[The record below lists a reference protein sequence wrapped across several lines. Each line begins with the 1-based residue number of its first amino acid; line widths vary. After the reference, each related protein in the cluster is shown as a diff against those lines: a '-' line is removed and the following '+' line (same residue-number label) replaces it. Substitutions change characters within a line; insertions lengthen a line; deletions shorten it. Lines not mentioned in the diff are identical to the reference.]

1 MINSDINAQ
10 VDSMVSAE
18 NNILQ
23 TNDFE
28 QPEQSLFTGEEEQVA
43 GLAGMFTKG
52 AKALKPIQKSIT
64 REIKPIP
71 EKAVKKTPSEQV
83 KEMAIGAEKSGI
95 AEKAEA
101 VKAGKIQQKV
111 NEEPQV
117 TVEQLQKSVEEI
129 KPELENKFI
138 PAEELKPGVA
148 EFNLPLLD
156 DSLDLA
162 PVVKAITSNA
172 NIKTQNITF
181 DDVVKSAKEAGMD
194 STFISK
200 LTDGKITVNPENT
213 YLALEAQKSSAIHL
227 ESLMRK
233 FEESPESI
241 TPAVE
246 LEAMQTIAFHSLIQ
260 RSVKNYQT
268 NVAQSLAVMRIPR
281 TGFINLDEATG
292 GLMDGTS
299 LRKFAKAFLAET
311 DAGNRAKLIDST
323 ATSGWRDKTFSV
335 FVNNILSR
343 PSTHVKN
350 FLSNTIM
357 IPVRMTEKV
366 GAAAIGGTRKA
377 VGLGPDEQY
386 YATEVLSS
394 MAATK
399 QAIADGWK
407 MAAFSAKE
415 GYSSTI
421 VDANKINLAKS
432 RTEIFDYKTDNPM
445 AAFLKGANFVATL
458 PGRSLMV
465 ADEFFKGVNYRFEL
479 ESAATRDG
487 IKAYDDAVKLGS
499 NQKDAESAYDLAAQ
513 NIFDNPPEDLMAL
526 AQEATFTKPL
536 DGWAKKAQDFIND
549 DSNVGFLARLQVPF
563 VTTPVNLMLQTLE
576 RTPLAPLT
584 KKVRGD
590 LAKGGK
596 DADLAMSKIGLGTGA
611 AVLFSSYANDGA
623 LTGAGPADKGQ
634 RDALGRQ
641 GWQPYSLVFNFSEL
655 SETEKLAFS
664 KLPMNVQYGS
674 GDYNGKVFVSYQGM
688 EPLGAFLAM
697 SSNYTEYVK
706 YENDNSKIDAVRAGL
721 VYGFYD
727 YMMTSPFLQGI
738 SNISS
743 ALGATY
749 RSNQDDAV
757 KLVDT
762 LEKSLVTFAGKTV
775 VPLSGLVTSMR
786 EKTDPYQREYRV
798 DENAESLLP
807 KGVKEGINEVIN
819 STPGLS
825 DTLPLKLNMWGEPV
839 EYEYSW
845 SPIRMKAGKQ
855 KEADQVIIQTGT
867 KVKMPTK
874 KYSTSVEKGISVEVD
889 LSPVEYNEML
899 TIANDTE
906 GLNLQQ
912 RIYDVS
918 EDIVDLPLYRQQKIL
933 SDIIQETFSKAKD
946 ILYTNS
952 AYSLDLQQRVQDRA
966 DIIREVGMGAK

>member
-1 MINSDINAQ
+1 MINSNINAQ
-10 VDSMVSAE
+10 IDNMIEAQNDIV
-18 NNILQ
+18 Q

-28 QPEQSLFTGEEEQVA
+28 QPEQSVFTGENEQVA
-43 GLAGMFTKG
+43 GLAGLVTKG

-64 REIKPIP
+64 REIKPLKTP
-71 EKAVKKTPSEQV
+71 EVKKTPSEQV

-117 TVEQLQKSVEEI
+117 TVEQLQKSVDEI

-156 DSLDLA
+156 ESLDLA

-213 YLALEAQKSSAIHL
+213 YLALEAQKSSAMHL
-227 ESLMRK
+227 ENLMRK

-281 TGFINLDEATG
+281 TGFVNLEEATG
-292 GLMDGTS
+292 GLMDGTD
-299 LRKFAKAFLAET
+299 LRRFAKAFLAET
-311 DAGNRAKLIDST
+311 DAGKRANLIDST

-350 FLSNTIM
+350 FLSNTM
-357 IPVRMTEKV
+357 MMPVRMAEKG
-366 GAAAIGGTRKA
+366 GAAAIGTARRA
-377 VGLGPDEQY
+377 IGLGKDEQY
-386 YATEVLSS
+386 YATEILSS

-407 MAAFSAKE
+407 MASFAAKE
-415 GYSSTI
+415 GYSSALT
-421 VDANKINLAKS
+421 DANKINLAKS
-432 RTEIFDYKTDNPM
+432 RTEIFDYKSDNPM

-465 ADEFFKGVNYRFEL
+465 ADEFFKGINYRFEL
-479 ESAATRDG
+479 EAAATREG
-487 IKAYDDAVKLGS
+487 IKSYDEAIKFGKS
-499 NQKDAESAYDLAAQ
+499 QKDAEAAYDFASQ
-513 NIFDNPPEDLMAL
+513 NVFDNPPEDLMTL

-536 DGWAKKAQDFIND
+536 EGWAKKAQEFIND
-549 DSNVGFLARLQVPF
+549 DSYVGFLARLQVPF

-584 KKVRGD
+584 KKVQSD

-596 DADLAMSKIGLGTGA
+596 EADLAISKIGLGTGA
-611 AVLFSSYANDGA
+611 GMLFSSYAEEGS

-634 RDALGRQ
+634 RDALTRQ

-655 SETEKLAFS
+655 TENEKVAFS

-674 GDYNGKVFVSYQGM
+674 GDLKGKVFVSYQGM
-688 EPLGAFLAM
+688 EPVGAFLAM
-697 SSNYTEYVK
+697 ASNYNDYVK
-706 YENDNSKIDAVRAGL
+706 YENDNSKIDAARAGL
-721 VYGFYD
+721 IYGFYD
-727 YMMTSPFLQGI
+727 YFMSSPFLQGI

-749 RSNQDDAV
+749 RPNQDDAV
-757 KLVDT
+757 SLVDT

-775 VPLSGLVTSMR
+775 VPLSGLVTSVR
-786 EKTDPYQREYRV
+786 EKTDPYQREYRI

-807 KGVKEGINEVIN
+807 KGVREGINELIN

-845 SPIRMKAGKQ
+845 SPIRMKEGKQ
-855 KEADQVIIQTGT
+855 NEADQIIIQTGV

-874 KYSTSVEKGISVEVD
+874 KLSATVEKDLSVEID
-889 LSPVEYNEML
+889 LSPDEYNEML
-899 TIANDTE
+899 AIANAPD

-912 RIYDVS
+912 KIIDNS
-918 EDIVDLPLYRQQKIL
+918 DDIIDLPLYRQQKIL
-933 SDIIQETFSKAKD
+933 SKIIQETFSKAKD

-952 AYSLDLQQRVQDRA
+952 AYSLDLQQRVQDRH
-966 DIIREVGMGAK
+966 DIITEVGLGAK